1 MKFVIKY
8 AVGREEEVEADNINI
23 AIMIANRNKRKEE
36 VVMSIRS
43 E

>member
-8 AVGREEEVEADNINI
+8 AVDRIEEVNVDNINI

-36 VVMSIRS
+36 VIVSIRS

>member
-8 AVGREEEVEADNINI
+8 AVERIEEINVDNINI
-23 AIMIANRNKRKEE
+23 AIMTANMNKREGE
-36 VVMSIRS
+36 VIVSIRS

>member
-8 AVGREEEVEADNINI
+8 AVERIEEVNVENINI
-23 AIMIANRNKRKEE
+23 AIMIANRNKKEGE
-36 VVMSIRS
+36 VIVSIRS